1 MRETFHLFWQPET
14 PYLAVLA
21 LMLALALATLRPAER
36 RSYLNTL
43 FLFVAGLLGQL
54 AGAAAVVLDFAR
66 TAEVLRVLFQ
76 VVAYVALLRLVG
88 LAVLR
93 LLLPLVRLHPPRI
106 VGDLLFAAAYAVLA
120 AVQLRSAGLMPGEI
134 LATSAVVTAVVA
146 FAMQD
151 TLGNVLGG
159 LALQL
164 DDSIR
169 VGDWLKVEDVV
180 GRVVDIGWRSTLIET
195 RNWETVVIP
204 NSQLMKSRVMILGER
219 EGQPLQWRRWIHF
232 DVDPAIPPAR
242 VIAIVESAIQEAE
255 IANAARAPL
264 ANCVL
269 MGFQDG
275 NLRYALRYW
284 LTDLAVDDG
293 TDSVVRVHLFT
304 ALQRA
309 GIRVAEPQ
317 ATRHLFQENEEHAR
331 AVHEREVQRRMH
343 AIDGVDL
350 FATLSAEERKAL
362 AERLQYAPFAAGDV
376 MTRQGNTSHWLY
388 IVTAGEADSVLEL
401 PDGSKREVGRIVAGS
416 YFGEMGM
423 LTGAQRSTTVVARE
437 DVECYRLD
445 RTAFRDLL
453 LARPEIAEEMSRTM
467 AARAGGLAAARLAAS
482 NAGAAAPPT
491 SGELLEKIR
500 RFFGLHGAR
509 AP

>member
-1 MRETFHLFWQPET
+1 MRETFQQFWQPET

-21 LMLALALATLRPAER
+21 LALALTLATLRPAER

-43 FLFVAGLLGQL
+43 WLFVAGLAGQL
-54 AGAAAVVLDFAR
+54 AGAAAAVMEFAR

-76 VVAYVALLRLVG
+76 VIAYVALLRLAG
-88 LAVLR
+88 FAALR

-120 AVQLRSAGLMPGEI
+120 VVQLRSAGLMPGEI

-169 VGDWLKVEDVV
+169 VGDWLRVDEVT
-180 GRVVDIGWRSTLIET
+180 GRVVDIGWRSTLVET

-232 DVDPAIPPAR
+232 DVDPSVPPAR

-255 IANAARAPL
+255 IPGTARAPL
-264 ANCVL
+264 GSCVL
-269 MGFQDG
+269 LGFQDG

-284 LTDLAVDDG
+284 LTDLAADDP

-309 GIRVAEPQ
+309 AIRVAEPQ
-317 ATRHLFQENEEHAR
+317 STRHIFQENEEHAR
-331 AVHEREVQRRMH
+331 AVHKREVQRRLH

-388 IVTAGEADSVLEL
+388 IVTAGEADSMLEL
-401 PDGSKREVGRIVAGS
+401 PDGGKRAVGKIGAGS

-423 LTGAQRSTTVVARE
+423 LTGAPRSTTVVARE

-467 AARAGGLAAARLAAS
+467 TARASGLAAAREAAAQ
-482 NAGAAAPPT
+482 AGAAVPPT

-500 RFFGLHGAR
+500 RFFGLQGQR

>member
-1 MRETFHLFWQPET
+1 MLETFRLFWQPET

-21 LMLALALATLRPAER
+21 LALTLALATLRPAER
-36 RSYLNTL
+36 GSYLNTFLL
-43 FLFVAGLLGQL
+43 FAAGLAGQL
-54 AGAAAVVLDFAR
+54 AGAAAATLEFAR
-66 TAEVLRVLFQ
+66 TAELLRAASLVI
-76 VVAYVALLRLVG
+76 ASIALLRLAG
-88 LAVLR
+88 FAVFR
-93 LLLPLVRLHPPRI
+93 LLLPLMRLHPPRI
-106 VGDLLFAAAYAVLA
+106 VGDLVIAAAYAVLA
-120 AVQLRSAGLMPGEI
+120 IVHLRAAGLMPGEI

-164 DDSIR
+164 DDTIR
-169 VGDWLKVEDVV
+169 VGDWLRVDEVI
-180 GRVVDIGWRSTLIET
+180 GRVVDIGWRSTLVET

-204 NSQLMKSRVMILGER
+204 NSQLMKGRVMILGQR

-232 DVDPAIPPAR
+232 DVDPSVPPAR
-242 VIAIVESAIQEAE
+242 VIAIAESAIQEAA

-275 NLRYALRYW
+275 NLHYALRYW
-284 LTDLAVDDG
+284 LTDLAADDP
-293 TDSVVRVHLFT
+293 TDSAVRVHLFT

-309 GIRVAEPQ
+309 GVRVAEPQ
-317 ATRHLFQENEEHAR
+317 STRHIFQENEEHAQ
-331 AVHEREVQRRMH
+331 AVHKRELQRRLH

-362 AERLQYAPFAAGDV
+362 AERLQYAPFAGGDV

-401 PDGSKREVGRIVAGS
+401 PDGGKRSVGRIAAGG

-423 LTGAQRSTTVVARE
+423 LTGAPRSTTVVARE

-445 RTAFRDLL
+445 RAAFRDLL

-467 AARAGGLAAARLAAS
+467 TARASGLAAVREAAS
-482 NAGAAAPPT
+482 QAGAAAQPT

-500 RFFGLHGAR
+500 RFFGLQGPH

>member
-1 MRETFHLFWQPET
+1 MLETFRLFWQPET

-21 LMLALALATLRPAER
+21 LALTLALATLRPAER
-36 RSYLNTL
+36 GSYLNTFL
-43 FLFVAGLLGQL
+43 LFVAGLAGQL
-54 AGAAAVVLDFAR
+54 AGAAATVLEFAR
-66 TAEVLRVLFQ
+66 TAEVLRAASLVI
-76 VVAYVALLRLVG
+76 ASIALLRLAG
-88 LAVLR
+88 FAVFR
-93 LLLPLVRLHPPRI
+93 LLLPLMRLHPPRI
-106 VGDLLFAAAYAVLA
+106 VGDLVIAAAYAVLA
-120 AVQLRSAGLMPGEI
+120 IVHLRAAGLMPGEI

-169 VGDWLKVEDVV
+169 VGDWLKVDEVV
-180 GRVVDIGWRSTLIET
+180 GRVVDIGWRSTLVET

-232 DVDPAIPPAR
+232 DVDPSVPPAR
-242 VIAIVESAIQEAE
+242 VIAIAESAIQEAA

-284 LTDLAVDDG
+284 LTDLAADDP
-293 TDSVVRVHLFT
+293 TDSAVRVHLFT

-317 ATRHLFQENEEHAR
+317 STRHIFQENEEHAQ
-331 AVHEREVQRRMH
+331 AVHKRELQRRLH

-388 IVTAGEADSVLEL
+388 IVTAGEADSVLEM
-401 PDGSKREVGRIVAGS
+401 PDGGKQAIGRIGAGS

-423 LTGAQRSTTVVARE
+423 LTGAPRSTTVVARE

-467 AARAGGLAAARLAAS
+467 AARAESLAAARQAAAQ
-482 NAGAAAPPT
+482 AGAVAVPS

-500 RFFGLHGAR
+500 RFFGLQAAR
-509 AP
+509 R

>member
-1 MRETFHLFWQPET
+1 M
-14 PYLAVLA
+14 
-21 LMLALALATLRPAER
+21 
-36 RSYLNTL
+36 
-43 FLFVAGLLGQL
+43 
-54 AGAAAVVLDFAR
+54 
-66 TAEVLRVLFQ
+66 
-76 VVAYVALLRLVG
+76 
-88 LAVLR
+88 
-93 LLLPLVRLHPPRI
+93 
-106 VGDLLFAAAYAVLA
+106 
-120 AVQLRSAGLMPGEI
+120 
-134 LATSAVVTAVVA
+134 
-146 FAMQD
+146 
-151 TLGNVLGG
+151 LGG

-169 VGDWLKVEDVV
+169 VGDWVKVDDVS
-180 GRVVDIGWRSTLIET
+180 GRVVDIGWRSTLVET

-204 NSQLMKSRVMILGER
+204 NSQLMKGRVMILGQR
-219 EGQPLQWRRWIHF
+219 EDQPLQWRRWIYF
-232 DVDPAIPPAR
+232 DVDPSVPPAR

-255 IANAARAPL
+255 IPKAARAPL

-284 LTDLAVDDG
+284 LTDLAADDP
-293 TDSVVRVHLFT
+293 TDSTVRVHLFT

-309 GIRVAEPQ
+309 GIRVAEAQ

-331 AVHEREVQRRMH
+331 AVHKREVQRRLH

-376 MTRQGNTSHWLY
+376 MTRQGNTSHFLY
-388 IVTAGEADSVLEL
+388 IITAGQADSVFEL
-401 PDGSKREVGRIVAGS
+401 PDGSKHEVGKIGAGG

-423 LTGAQRSTTVVARE
+423 LTGAPRSTTVIARE

-467 AARAGGLAAARLAAS
+467 AARAGGLAAVRLAATNS
-482 NAGAAAPPT
+482 GVTVPPT